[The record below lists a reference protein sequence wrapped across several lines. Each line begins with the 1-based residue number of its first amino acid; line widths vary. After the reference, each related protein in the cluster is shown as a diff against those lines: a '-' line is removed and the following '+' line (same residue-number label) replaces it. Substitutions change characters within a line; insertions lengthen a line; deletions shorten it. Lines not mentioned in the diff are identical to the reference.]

1 MKFIALARQTNL
13 LYLLQPRYKSLMIE
27 KLSIGRGQ
35 QFYNSTLRA
44 QLKSNLKG
52 SYRTIEIKSLNN
64 VFIIDYKFPKDIK
77 ILNEGETGR

>member
-1 MKFIALARQTNL
+1 
-13 LYLLQPRYKSLMIE
+13 MIE

-77 ILNEGETGR
+77 ILNEEEFRDEQK